1 MKNTR
6 NILVFLLL
14 GVAAPGTAQITVD
27 AIPTGI
33 LCANVQMELPYT
45 ASGTYNAGNTFTVEL
60 SDVNGSFATPTVLGS
75 VVSTAS
81 GTITCTFPAGLSGN
95 GFQLRVNS
103 SDPLE
108 MGVPTAGMLMEAP
121 NAGVNSVASICGN
134 SIQALPFLNGSP
146 DMGGTWSIHMGI
158 GVWMFDDQFTG
169 MADGAVLRYVVTS
182 PNGCADTALVFVNT
196 TIPPVAGANTS
207 ITVCASDAPF
217 SMYQELGGF
226 PDAGGTWTNPG
237 GDPQPPVFTPG
248 VSMSGCYTYTVV
260 GSLPCA
266 NDTSSLCISVNDVS
280 VLGPNFSIT
289 LCTPTPLDMGAG
301 LPPGG
306 TWAYLGAPHSNM
318 FIPGV
323 DPIGPYVY
331 TIPGIPPCPAV
342 SLTAMM
348 NVDAP
353 ANAGVDAT
361 LNWCQSSGALDLFAQ
376 LVGTPSPGGTWTDDN
391 ATGALSGSTFNPVGV
406 PSGTYVFTYTVG
418 GGACPAA
425 SASVTV
431 NHSGVCLVPPQYP
444 YPVE

>member
-1 MKNTR
+1 MKNAR

-45 ASGTYNAGNTFTVEL
+45 ASGTYNAGNTFTAEL

-121 NAGVNSVASICGN
+121 NAGVNSVASVCGN
-134 SIQALPFLNGSP
+134 SIQAFPFLNGSP

-169 MADGAVLRYVVTS
+169 MADGEVLRYVVTS

-237 GDPQPPVFTPG
+237 GDPQPPTFTPG
-248 VSMSGCYTYTVV
+248 LSLPGCYTYTVA
-260 GSLPCA
+260 GIAPCPNA
-266 NDTSSLCISVNDVS
+266 SSALCINVS
-280 VLGPNFSIT
+280 PV
-289 LCTPTPLDMGAG
+289 
-301 LPPGG
+301 
-306 TWAYLGAPHSNM
+306 
-318 FIPGV
+318 
-323 DPIGPYVY
+323 
-331 TIPGIPPCPAV
+331 
-342 SLTAMM
+342 
-348 NVDAP
+348 
-353 ANAGVDAT
+353 ANAGTDAS